1 MDLGLVHF
9 GIPQGFFHRVESSTK
24 QICIQLFKTG
34 SGDGGIE
41 ICPFVERVDLY
52 ASLGAAGEGTLG
64 TLAGCAQTAHSA
76 LVAAY
81 ILLELA
87 LKLGNEV
94 VHHTIVKVFTTQVSV
109 TGCGLDLKDAVLNGQ
124 DRDIKG
130 STSEVKDQHITLAA
144 NLA

>member
-1 MDLGLVHF
+1 MDLRLVHF
-9 GIPQGFFHRVESSTK
+9 GIPQGFFHRVKGSTK

-34 SGDGGIE
+34 PGDGGIE
-41 ICPFVERVDLY
+41 ICPFIERVDLY
-52 ASLGAAGEGTLG
+52 ASLGAAGEGTLSA
-64 TLAGCAQTAHSA
+64 LAGCAQTAHSA

-94 VHHTIVKVFTTQVSV
+94 VHHAIVKVFTAQVSV
-109 TGCGLDLKDAVLNGQ
+109 AGCGLNLKDAVLNGQ
-124 DRDIKG
+124 DGDIKR
-130 STSEVKDQHITLAA
+130 STPEVKDQHITLAA